1 MYGFFGYFLTNAGE
15 ALWQMVGLYQ
25 LITVLTAY
33 TTMIMVLII
42 IVNIY
47 RGKFLDDTKSGI
59 PVSLLSGPLAQ
70 L

>member
-1 MYGFFGYFLTNAGE
+1 
-15 ALWQMVGLYQ
+15 MVGLYQ
-25 LITVLTAY
+25 LIIVLTAY